1 MIKLSEEGM
10 LKGKIGRKPGLLCQT
25 VSQVVDAKKKFL
37 KEIKSATSV
46 NTRMIRKW
54 NSLIADTE
62 KFSAIWIEDQT
73 SHNILLSQRLIQS
86 KALILFN
93 SMNTEKCE
101 EAAEKKFEAKRGW
114 FIKF

>member
-1 MIKLSEEGM
+1 MIKLSEESM
-10 LKGKIGRKPGLLCQT
+10 LKVMMGQKVGLLHQI
-25 VSQVVDAKKKFL
+25 VSQVMNANEKFL
-37 KEIKSATSV
+37 KEINIATPV
-46 NTRMIRKW
+46 NTLMVRKW